1 MKWLFAPA
9 ITVLMH
15 RRNNVKFTLAGAFF
29 CVPLGIALLGPP
41 PAWDS
46 VRGVALVLT
55 FILAW
60 YYIGAMYL
68 TSDESWRTVN
78 SVAVRLARH
87 DLRSTRDVA
96 QAATIR
102 RRLGSGQFG
111 KLYDALARTH
121 ENLSDLA
128 VQARRSAQAALGTA
142 ETLARSGARLSQRTE
157 DQASTLEETAAA
169 MEELSSTVGQTAQN
183 CTEASEKAAGATVA
197 ARRGARIAH
206 DVIETM
212 GRIEGASRKIVD
224 IIGVIEGISFQTNI
238 LALNA
243 AVEAARAGEQG
254 RGFAVVAE
262 EVRALAR
269 RSAEAAKEIGALIGE
284 SVAQVEDGAAR
295 VREAG
300 EAIDKVVASVEEMNE
315 LLGVISIASREQAGG
330 VDSINHALS
339 QLQGVTQ
346 ENAGMVQ
353 SASHSAVTL
362 REEAARLSDLVGR
375 FRLDDT
381 PVATPAD
388 PPSGGPPRR
397 PLALLRG

>member
-15 RRNNVKFTLAGAFF
+15 WRNNVKFTLAGAVF
-29 CVPLGIALLGPP
+29 CVPLALALWSAP

-46 VRGVALVLT
+46 ARGIAIIVT
-55 FILAW
+55 FVLAW
-60 YYIGAMYL
+60 YYIGAMFL

-78 SVAVRLARH
+78 SVASRLAEH

-96 QAATIR
+96 QAASIR
-102 RRLGSGQFG
+102 KRLGSGQFG
-111 KLYDALARTH
+111 RLYDALANTH
-121 ENLSDLA
+121 ANLSDLA
-128 VQARRSAQAALGTA
+128 VQARRSADAALGA
-142 ETLARSGARLSQRTE
+142 ADMLARGGAELSQRTE
-157 DQASTLEETAAA
+157 DQASTLEQTAAA

-183 CTEASEKAAGATVA
+183 CGEASQKAAGATLA
-197 ARRGARIAH
+197 ARQGARIAH

-212 GRIEGASRKIVD
+212 GRIEDASRKIVD

-243 AVEAARAGEQG
+243 AVEAARAGEHG

-262 EVRALAR
+262 EVRALSR

-284 SVAQVEDGAAR
+284 SVAQVENGASR
-295 VREAG
+295 VQEAG
-300 EAIDKVVASVEEMNE
+300 NAIDKVVDSVEEMNE

-330 VDSINHALS
+330 VDSVSRALA

-346 ENAGMVQ
+346 ENAHMVQ
-353 SASHSAVTL
+353 SAGQSAASL
-362 REEAARLSDLVGR
+362 REEAARLSELVGR
-375 FRLDDT
+375 FRLDE
-381 PVATPAD
+381 APAA
-388 PPSGGPPRR
+388 PRTLPETPRR
-397 PLALLRG
+397 RPAALLRG

>member
-9 ITVLMH
+9 IAVLMH
-15 RRNNVKFTLAGAFF
+15 WRNHVKFTLAGAVF
-29 CVPLGIALLGPP
+29 CVPLALALWGAP

-46 VRGVALVLT
+46 ARGIALILT

-60 YYIGAMYL
+60 YYIGAMFL

-78 SVAVRLARH
+78 SVASRLAQH
-87 DLRSTRDVA
+87 DLRSFRDVS
-96 QAATIR
+96 QAAFIR
-102 RRLGSGQFG
+102 RRLGNGQFG
-111 KLYDALARTH
+111 RLYDALASTH

-128 VQARRSAQAALGTA
+128 VQARRSANAALGTA
-142 ETLARSGARLSQRTE
+142 EMLAKGGAQLAQRTE
-157 DQASTLEETAAA
+157 DQASTLEQTAAA

-183 CTEASEKAAGATVA
+183 CSEASEKAAGATVA
-197 ARRGARIAH
+197 ARQGARIAH

-269 RSAEAAKEIGALIGE
+269 RSAEAAKQIGGLIGE

-295 VREAG
+295 VHEAG
-300 EAIDKVVASVEEMNE
+300 ATIDKVVAAVEEMNE

-330 VDSINHALS
+330 VDSINRALS

-346 ENAGMVQ
+346 ENAGLVQ
-353 SASHSAVTL
+353 SASHSALTL
-362 REEAARLSDLVGR
+362 REEAARLSHLVGR
-375 FRLDDT
+375 FRLDEAPAGT
-381 PVATPAD
+381 PM
-388 PPSGGPPRR
+388 
-397 PLALLRG
+397 ALLRG

>member
-9 ITVLMH
+9 VTILMH
-15 RRNNVKFTLAGAFF
+15 WRNHVKFTLAGAVF
-29 CVPLGIALLGPP
+29 CVPLALALWGAP

-46 VRGVALVLT
+46 ARGIAIIAAFL
-55 FILAW
+55 FAW

-68 TSDESWRTVN
+68 TSDEAWRTVN
-78 SVAVRLARH
+78 SVASRLSQH

-111 KLYDALARTH
+111 RLYDALASTH

-128 VQARRSAQAALGTA
+128 GQARRSADTALGTA
-142 ETLARSGARLSQRTE
+142 DMLAKGGAQLAQRTE
-157 DQASTLEETAAA
+157 DQASTLEQTAAA

-183 CTEASEKAAGATVA
+183 CGEASQKAAGATVA
-197 ARRGARIAH
+197 ARQGARIAH
-206 DVIETM
+206 DVIATM
-212 GRIEGASRKIVD
+212 GRIEDASRKIVD

-243 AVEAARAGEQG
+243 AVEAARAGEHG

-262 EVRALAR
+262 EVRALSR
-269 RSAEAAKEIGALIGE
+269 RSAEAARQIGGLIGE
-284 SVAQVEDGAAR
+284 SVAQVEAGAGR

-300 EAIDKVVASVEEMNE
+300 TAIDNVVASVEEMNE
-315 LLGVISIASREQAGG
+315 LLGVISIAAREEASG
-330 VDSINHALS
+330 VDSVSRALA

-346 ENAGMVQ
+346 ENAHMVQ
-353 SASHSAVTL
+353 SAGQSAMTL
-362 REEAARLSDLVGR
+362 REEAARLSQLVGR
-375 FRLDDT
+375 FRLDE
-381 PVATPAD
+381 VPAGAAKPAPGR
-388 PPSGGPPRR
+388 PPGRTV
-397 PLALLRG
+397 ALLRG

>member
-1 MKWLFAPA
+1 
-9 ITVLMH
+9 MH
-15 RRNNVKFTLAGAFF
+15 RRNNVKFTLAGVFF
-29 CVPLGIALLGPP
+29 CVPLAIALSFAA

-46 VRGVALVLT
+46 VQGVALVVT
-55 FILAW
+55 FAIAW
-60 YYIGAMYL
+60 YYIAAMYL

-78 SVAVRLARH
+78 SVASRLAQH
-87 DLRSTRDVA
+87 DLRSTRDTA
-96 QAATIR
+96 EAPAIR

-111 KLYDALARTH
+111 RLYDALASTH

-128 VQARRSAQAALGTA
+128 VQARRSAEAALCTA
-142 ETLARSGARLSQRTE
+142 DMLAKGGAQLAQRTE

-183 CTEASEKAAGATVA
+183 CGEASEKAAGATIA
-197 ARRGARIAH
+197 ARQGARSAHEVIA
-206 DVIETM
+206 TM
-212 GRIEGASRKIVD
+212 ERIEGASRRIVD
-224 IIGVIEGISFQTNI
+224 IISVIEGISFQTNI

-284 SVAQVEDGAAR
+284 SVAQVEEGATR

-300 EAIDKVVASVEEMNE
+300 TAIDKVVAAVEEMNE
-315 LLGVISIASREQAGG
+315 LLGVISIASREQASG
-330 VDSINHALS
+330 VDSVTDALS
-339 QLQGVTQ
+339 RLQGVTQ
-346 ENAGMVQ
+346 ENAAMVQ
-353 SASHSAVTL
+353 SAGHSAVTL

-375 FRLDDT
+375 FRLDEAPSRP
-381 PVATPAD
+381 PV
-388 PPSGGPPRR
+388 
-397 PLALLRG
+397 ALLRG